1 MQSFKKRKQSR
12 RTNQK
17 NRLLIMSAQRARI
30 RLSGQN
36 TESLARVCGQIN
48 KIAERT
54 GVRMAGPIPLPTRII
69 TIPVRKSP
77 CGNGT
82 QTFEHYEMR
91 IHKRLIDIDAE
102 ERTLKQIMRVKMP
115 DDIHVEIEL
124 SR

>member
-1 MQSFKKRKQSR
+1 
-12 RTNQK
+12 
-17 NRLLIMSAQRARI
+17 MSAQRARI

-36 TESLARVCGQIN
+36 TETLARICGQVS

-54 GVRMAGPIPLPTRII
+54 GVRMSGPIPLPTKII
-69 TIPVRKSP
+69 TVPVRKSP

-115 DDIHVEIEL
+115 EDIHVEIEL

>member
-1 MQSFKKRKQSR
+1 MQSFNKRKQSR

-54 GVRMAGPIPLPTRII
+54 GVRMKGPIPLPTRII

-115 DDIHVEIEL
+115 EDIHVEIEL

>member
-54 GVRMAGPIPLPTRII
+54 GVRMKGPIPLPTTSTNKNYHHSSEKI
-69 TIPVRKSP
+69 TLWKW
-77 CGNGT
+77 NT
-82 QTFEHYEMR
+82 NF
-91 IHKRLIDIDAE
+91 
-102 ERTLKQIMRVKMP
+102 
-115 DDIHVEIEL
+115 
-124 SR
+124 

>member
-1 MQSFKKRKQSR
+1 
-12 RTNQK
+12 
-17 NRLLIMSAQRARI
+17 MSAQRARI

-36 TESLARVCGQIN
+36 TESLAKVCGQVS

-54 GVRMAGPIPLPTRII
+54 GVRMKGPIPLPTRII
-69 TIPVRKSP
+69 TVPVRKSP